1 MFFLIIIMI
10 FYIMNI
16 YCLKNF
22 KLCATVKAVIV
33 FTTFSRP
40 VTKNNKPKIKRM

>member
-1 MFFLIIIMI
+1 MRTSTVACGNEII
-10 FYIMNI
+10 
-16 YCLKNF
+16 LKTDKPRV